1 MTIMYGCPLS
11 KVGVLFNSLMS
22 PKTNNNNLCRLNVA
36 FFQTYNISVAI
47 VEIQDKTVS
56 KSIWLKSGFY
66 LSNHIEDLI
75 NHHYW
80 SFSVIFILTNQ
91 IVTYLQWTLGFIR
104 LINNRKTFHLKH
116 VIWIV
121 AIMMQYANTNFIQ
134 KFTISNREL
143 SDP

>member
-1 MTIMYGCPLS
+1 MKTKLIEFFLTPS
-11 KVGVLFNSLMS
+11 WVQKQKIIIFVVLMS
-22 PKTNNNNLCRLNVA
+22 H
-36 FFQTYNISVAI
+36 FFQTYNIYVAI

-91 IVTYLQWTLGFIR
+91 IMTYFQRPLGFIR
-104 LINNRKTFHLKH
+104 LINKRKNFSFETLYLNSCNHD
-116 VIWIV
+116 
-121 AIMMQYANTNFIQ
+121 AICKYILHTKVYLNT
-134 KFTISNREL
+134 TSNGGYQIRK
-143 SDP
+143 